1 MSSQETNM
9 NTTQNNSLYE
19 ELREEFAHL
28 LAVAI
33 NKVPGDVSPEVA
45 GKFLS
50 TAPRTLS
57 IWRSTGRYNLPYY
70 KAGRTVRYR
79 VTDLVKFKAS
89 RMRGHT
95 GGVA

>member
-1 MSSQETNM
+1 MSVSQ
-9 NTTQNNSLYE
+9 NTKLYE
-19 ELREEFAHL
+19 ELLEEFARML
-28 LAVAI
+28 LVVI
-33 NKVPGDVSPEVA
+33 NKLPGDVSPEVA

-95 GGVA
+95 GEVA